1 MFTFFPMSFPE
12 APADGSAQP
21 HVSWA
26 VVLSQPPK
34 KMVSS
39 PGSEGLSR
47 GKGKKESEPK
57 VLENSL
63 LSTTICHYVCVS
75 LLPFFPELCTVYTSF
90 KR

>member
-34 KMVSS
+34 KIISS
-39 PGSEGLSR
+39 AGSEGLSR
-47 GKGKKESEPK
+47 GRGKQESEPK

-63 LSTTICHYVCVS
+63 LYVCVS
-75 LLPFFPELCTVYTSF
+75 LFPLFPWALYSIHFC
-90 KR
+90 